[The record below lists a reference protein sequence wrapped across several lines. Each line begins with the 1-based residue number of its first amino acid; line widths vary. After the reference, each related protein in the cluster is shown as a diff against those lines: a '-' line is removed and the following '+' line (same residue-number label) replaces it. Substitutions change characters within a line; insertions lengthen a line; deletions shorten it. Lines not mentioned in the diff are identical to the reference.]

1 MTYIH
6 GFSEEEQNRLL
17 SQNDVLAKY
26 IYREQDFSDCNH
38 IVEIGCGVGAQM
50 IRLLD
55 KYPHLSITG
64 IEQSPKQIQRALIH
78 LSHFPQ
84 FEGRYAIIENDA
96 TIVKPRFA
104 HPVDGVFMVW
114 VLEHV
119 PHPEA
124 LLTNTCQWM
133 PPGKPLWITEV
144 FHPSFRIWPESTEV
158 MEYWQDTLDYQCSLN
173 GDPAIG
179 IRLANLLDSAGF
191 IDIQTRPHLFF
202 LDRTTLEERKIMLT
216 YWLDLMRSA
225 LHETLDAGFT
235 TMERWQTAESQM
247 RRLIENPDT
256 VFYYSFIQ
264 ATCKSP
270 YQNNP

>member
-17 SQNDVLAKY
+17 SQNDVLAPY
-26 IYREQDFSDCNH
+26 IYREQDFTDCNH

-50 IRLLD
+50 MTLLH
-55 KYPHLSITG
+55 KYPQLSITG
-64 IEQSPKQIQRALIH
+64 IEQSPKQVQRARVL

-84 FEGRYAIIENDA
+84 FEGRYVFIEEDAIV
-96 TIVKPRFA
+96 VKPRFTK
-104 HPVDGVFMVW
+104 PVDGVFMVW

-119 PHPEA
+119 PNPKA
-124 LLTNTCQWM
+124 LLANTRRWM

-144 FHPSFRIWPESTEV
+144 FHPSFQTWPESTEV
-158 MEYWQDTLDYQCSLN
+158 MGYWQDTLDYQYSLN

-191 IDIQTRPHLFF
+191 IDIQTKPHLFF
-202 LDRTTLEERKIMLT
+202 LDRTKPEERKSMLT

-235 TMERWQTAESQM
+235 TMERWQSAESQM
-247 RRLIENPDT
+247 RLLIENSEA

-264 ATCKSP
+264 AGCKSTT
-270 YQNNP
+270 

>member
-26 IYREQDFSDCNH
+26 IYKTQDFDNCKH

-50 IRLLD
+50 ITLLHN
-55 KYPHLSITG
+55 YPQLSITG
-64 IEQSPKQIQRALIH
+64 IEQSPKQIQRAKIH

-84 FEGRYAIIENDA
+84 FDGRYTFIEEDAIS
-96 TIVKPRFA
+96 VKPRFSQ
-104 HPVDGVFMVW
+104 HVDGVFMVW

-119 PHPEA
+119 PHPVA
-124 LLTNTCQWM
+124 LLMNTKAWM

-144 FHPSFRIWPESTEV
+144 FHPSFRIWPESAEV
-158 MEYWQDTLDYQCSLN
+158 MKYWQDTLDYQTSLQ

-179 IRLANLLDSAGF
+179 IRLANLLDEAGF
-191 IDIQTRPHLFF
+191 VDIETNPHLFF
-202 LDRTTLEERKIMLT
+202 LDRTRKEERQSMLV

-225 LHETLDAGFT
+225 LHETLHAGFT
-235 TMERWQTAESQM
+235 TMERWQSAESRM
-247 RRLIENPDT
+247 RQLIENPDT
-256 VFYYSFIQ
+256 VFYYSFVQ
-264 ATCKSP
+264 ATCTSP
-270 YQNNP
+270 T